1 MNGVWIAHFTAGE
14 AHGSGIAVLR
24 SGEILGGDFSHLWVG
39 TYEEEG
45 SQLYARVHV
54 GPQAAEADGEAIQR
68 EKALELT
75 LSGFHTGADA
85 RLVGRADN
93 AEVAVSI
100 EMRKAM

>member
-1 MNGVWIAHFTAGE
+1 MNGVWIAHFTAGA

-54 GPQAAEADGEAIQR
+54 TPQAAEAEGEMIRR
-68 EKALELT
+68 EKPLEMT
-75 LSGFHTGADA
+75 LSGFHTNAAA
-85 RLVGRADN
+85 RLVGRVDN

-100 EMRKAM
+100 EMHKAM